1 MPDNQLGARV
11 REARKKYGTKL
22 TQSDLAA
29 RLQTEGINI
38 DNAMI
43 SRIESGDREVTSTE
57 LYAIAKTLKV
67 TPNWLLDFTEH

>member
-1 MPDNQLGARV
+1 MAGKTVGTRV
-11 REARKKYGTKL
+11 REARKKYGPKF

-38 DNAMI
+38 DNVMI
-43 SRIESGDREVTSTE
+43 SRIENGNREVSPVE

-67 TPNWLLDFTEH
+67 TPNWLLDFTED